1 MSQGVI
7 PLSAS
12 GSGSAVRAKIDAALQ
27 RLQTK
32 GSGTSRPADIAA
44 YEDWI
49 DTDTPGAG
57 VVTWYL
63 WDGTQDIPLATF
75 NTSTHAVNWLGTIN
89 GLTPSAPTAVG
100 VSRLRNGTF
109 VAWPGGTS
117 GTIATSPTG
126 SAAIAAAGWAV
137 IPTGASVTWAQVTAG
152 KNGAPQSLKVTGAA
166 SVTDVVIGQRIES
179 VDAAPLAGQTC
190 TFQAAI
196 YNNTGGSIT
205 PTIATRYAGTADNWT
220 SPVADLAATN
230 LQACANA
237 AWTIVSYT
245 LAVHANAI
253 LGYEIKLDFGNNF
266 STNGKYVQISAADL
280 RATPGATTGLSS
292 SPPAPDLPDMATA
305 LAKCARYQQTS
316 YENGTAPG
324 AATPVGMVGA
334 ATDYGQIG
342 TTAAIFPVPMCATPT
357 VSYWDGAGNA
367 SKCSY
372 NASNSS
378 AWVDNNAITFAP
390 FNIGKRGFTFGTVNG
405 VAASAY
411 IHFRAYA
418 DFR

>member
-32 GSGTSRPADIAA
+32 GSGTGRPSDIAA

-49 DTDTPGAG
+49 DTDTPGG
-57 VVTWYL
+57 GIVTWYL
-63 WDGTQDIPLATF
+63 WDGTSDI
-75 NTSTHAVNWLGTIN
+75 SLGTIDTS
-89 GLTPSAPTAVG
+89 GHTFTPASSNSANYTLASG
-100 VSRLRNGTF
+100 FANRLRNGTF
-109 VAWPGGTS
+109 LSWPGGVS
-117 GTIATSPTG
+117 GTIATGPSG

-137 IPTGASVTWAQVTAG
+137 IPTGASVTWAQVTTG
-152 KNGAPQSLKVTGAA
+152 YNGSPQSLKVTGAT
-166 SVTDVVIGQRIES
+166 SVTDVVIGQRIEGS
-179 VDAAPLAGQTC
+179 VAAALAGKTC

-205 PTIATRYAGTADNWT
+205 PKLAARYAGSLDNWS
-220 SPVADLAATN
+220 SPSADLAATN

-245 LAVHANAI
+245 FAVHANAI

-266 STNGKYVQISAADL
+266 STTGKYVQLSAADL
-280 RATPGATTGLSS
+280 RVATGVTTGLNA
-292 SPPAPDLPDMATA
+292 SPPAPELPDVQTE
-305 LAKCARYQQTS
+305 LARCARYQQTS

-342 TTAAIFPVPMCATPT
+342 TTGYNFPVPMWTTPT
-357 VSYWDGAGNA
+357 LSYWDGAGNA
-367 SKCSY
+367 SKSSY

-378 AWVDNNAITFAP
+378 SFVDNNSITFAP
-390 FNIGKRGFTFGTVNG
+390 FNIGRRGFMFGTVNG
-405 VAASAY
+405 VSASAY
-411 IHFRAYA
+411 IHYRVYA
-418 DFR
+418 DFW